1 MGGGAIPPSSTP
13 LDPPMVVSADIAY
26 GGEKE
31 DTYVHIALYI
41 AMVTSFK

>member
-1 MGGGAIPPSSTP
+1 MAVNG
-13 LDPPMVVSADIAY
+13 LNVDHVVSVDIAY

-41 AMVTSFK
+41 AMVTSFR